1 MKTNS
6 IKEKFLLY
14 KVRYQHDATAYG
26 LLYDLYVAKIFRF
39 ILYKVSSVED
49 AEDITAEV
57 FLKSWQYI
65 KTTDKKISNFNA
77 LLYRVAR
84 NAVIDYYRQKK
95 RQDLPL
101 TDEDQYHN
109 IVDSRDVEKDI
120 DIKLEVKNIEQA
132 LDQIKDEYREV
143 VILRYVEGLS
153 VNEIASIIKKSKS
166 NVRVLLHRAIKRIQ
180 EILGE

>member
-1 MKTNS
+1 MRSNS
-6 IKEKFLLY
+6 LKEKYLLY
-14 KVRYQHDATAYG
+14 RIRYQHDTAAYG
-26 LLYDLYVAKIFRF
+26 LLYDAYVAKIFRF
-39 ILYKVSSVED
+39 VLYKVSSVED

-65 KTTDKKISNFNA
+65 RTTDKRIGNFNA

-95 RQDLPL
+95 RQDLAL
-101 TDEDQYHN
+101 TDEEQFQK
-109 IVDSRDVEKDI
+109 IVESRDLEKDI
-120 DIKLEVKNIEQA
+120 DVKFEVKNIEQT

-143 VILRYVEGLS
+143 VILRYIEGLS
-153 VNEIASIIKKSKS
+153 INEIASIIKKSKG

-180 EILGE
+180 EILNE